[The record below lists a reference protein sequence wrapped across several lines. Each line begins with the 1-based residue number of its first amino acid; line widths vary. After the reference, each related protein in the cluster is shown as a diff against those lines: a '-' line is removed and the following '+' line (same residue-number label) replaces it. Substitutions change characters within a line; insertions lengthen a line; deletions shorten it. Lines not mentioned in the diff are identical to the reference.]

1 MAGLTGVTAT
11 PLLAAAEGFSFADA
25 YPLALLFVGLAIFA
39 AVGALSHQHER
50 AFSASL
56 IYLVLG
62 LGAAALLAL
71 AGIEW
76 LDPVENASLLERVSE
91 VAVVVA
97 LFATGLRLDRPLR
110 PPAWGAVARLLA
122 VVMLLTIAAVAL
134 FGWAVMDLSLGAAVI
149 LGAALAPT
157 DPVLAGDIGVG
168 PPGQEEERE
177 PNFAVTAEAGFND
190 ALAFPFLLL
199 GFFIAQNE
207 GTAWLGDWF
216 AADVAYAVVVGLAIG
231 AGAGWGLARMIVP
244 LRERELLVE
253 GLDGWVGLAAV
264 LVIYGITETAGAY
277 GFLAAFVGG
286 LAFRRYERDHE
297 VNEAVHEGTEVVEKF
312 LELAVILLLGSVA
325 TLAAV
330 SEPGWAGWALVPLLL
345 LVVRPVSVA
354 LGFIGSPLTKRE
366 RAFLGWFGV
375 RGVGSLYY
383 AAFAVAAGVLS
394 DAEARTVFWTV
405 AAAVLVSIVAHGVTG
420 APLTRRWIDE
430 ELPAVASE
438 RGSAR
443 R

>member
-1 MAGLTGVTAT
+1 MTGPAVT
-11 PLLAAAEGFSFADA
+11 PVLAAAEGFSFADA

-62 LGAAALLAL
+62 IGAAALLAL

-110 PPAWGAVARLLA
+110 PSAWGAVARLLA

-134 FGWAVMDLSLGAAVI
+134 FGWAVMGLSLGAAVI

-199 GFFIAQNE
+199 GFFIAENE
-207 GTAWLGDWF
+207 GAAWLGEWL
-216 AADVAYAVVVGLAIG
+216 AADIAYAIVVGVAIG
-231 AGAGWGLARMIVP
+231 AAAGHGLARMIVP
-244 LRERELLVE
+244 LRERELLTE

-286 LAFRRYERDHE
+286 LAFRRYERDHK

-325 TLAAV
+325 TVAAV

-345 LVVRPVSVA
+345 LVVRPASVA
-354 LGFIGSPLTKRE
+354 LAFVGSPLTKRE

-405 AAAVLVSIVAHGVTG
+405 AAAVLVSIVTHGVTG
-420 APLTRRWIDE
+420 APFSRRLIDE
-430 ELPAVASE
+430 ELPAIASE
-438 RGSAR
+438 RR
-443 R
+443 F